1 MIYLKLFLTFL
12 EIGAVSFGGGY
23 GMIPLIRDAVMS
35 NGWLSEDE
43 FINFIAISESTPG
56 PLAVNISTFIGSTQ
70 AGIAGAF
77 VATLGVVLPSFIII
91 LIIAALIN
99 NLLRFRGVQAFLS
112 GIRPCVVALILST
125 AVTLGLKALFG
136 FENIHSALAVDIR
149 AVAILTI
156 LACVG
161 AVYKNCA
168 IATYFDDQL
177 ISKRKRPV
185 MAPGEME
192 QVILDKKK
200 LGEYPDLS
208 KITIKIEEA

>member
-1 MIYLKLFLTFL
+1 M
-12 EIGAVSFGGGY
+12 IGALSFGGGY
-23 GMIPLIRDAVMS
+23 GMVSLVQETVLS
-35 NGWLSEDE
+35 NGWLSESE
-43 FINFIAISESTPG
+43 FMNFIAASESTPG
-56 PLAVNISTFIGSTQ
+56 PLAVNMSTFIGSTQ

-136 FENIHSALAVDIR
+136 FENIHFVLAVDIR

-161 AVYKNCA
+161 AVYKKMRSKQA
-168 IATYFDDQL
+168 SPILMIVIAAVL
-177 ISKRKRPV
+177 
-185 MAPGEME
+185 G
-192 QVILDKKK
+192 VIM
-200 LGEYPDLS
+200 Y
-208 KITIKIEEA
+208 A

>member
-1 MIYLKLFLTFL
+1 M
-12 EIGAVSFGGGY
+12 
-23 GMIPLIRDAVMS
+23 
-35 NGWLSEDE
+35 
-43 FINFIAISESTPG
+43 
-56 PLAVNISTFIGSTQ
+56 STFIGSTQ

-125 AVTLGLKALFG
+125 AVTLGFKALFG

-161 AVYKNCA
+161 AVYKKMRSKQA
-168 IATYFDDQL
+168 SPILMIVIAAVL
-177 ISKRKRPV
+177 GAV
-185 MAPGEME
+185 MYA
-192 QVILDKKK
+192 
-200 LGEYPDLS
+200 
-208 KITIKIEEA
+208 